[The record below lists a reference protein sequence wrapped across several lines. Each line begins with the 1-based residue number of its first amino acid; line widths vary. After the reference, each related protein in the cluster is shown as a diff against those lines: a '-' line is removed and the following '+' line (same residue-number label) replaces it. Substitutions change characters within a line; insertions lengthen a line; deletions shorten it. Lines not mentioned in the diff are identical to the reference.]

1 MRIIA
6 DAFIL
11 DSTSMGGPGVEQ
23 VRWLKPLRP
32 DTDVRVRSTVLEVR
46 PSNSRPHTGFV
57 KFRFELIDSNDL
69 AIAEMVP
76 TIMFGRRAPEQAA

>member
-1 MRIIA
+1 MRMIA

-32 DTDVRVRSTVLEVR
+32 DTDVRVRATVLEAR
-46 PSNSRPHTGFV
+46 PSNSRPHVGFV
-57 KFRFELIDSNDL
+57 KFRFELIDANDV
-69 AIAEMVP
+69 AIADMVP
-76 TIMFGRRAPEQAA
+76 TIWFGRRAPETAA